1 MKGLEALKHI
11 YLTATDRTNALC
23 VMDYETIQKELKAL
37 EIIKKKN
44 VEVKW
49 LKIAATLEGYN
60 MDKDNSDKLTREE
73 YDLINEVLYGMH
85 DSSK

>member
-1 MKGLEALKHI
+1 MSKGLDALK
-11 YLTATDRTNALC
+11 YLKENKRRHWLDNDKSTESLDII
-23 VMDYETIQKELKAL
+23 EKELKAL
-37 EIIKKKN
+37 EIIIEKN

-73 YDLINEVLYGMH
+73 YDLINEVF
-85 DSSK
+85 KNE